1 MPNLGNIRDTRLGK
15 AYNLAEAGLRG
26 PKPLIVDRFA
36 RYVFSPLSYKP
47 LIIDRFASH
56 AASLEF
62 SLPTFP
68 PCFL

>member
-36 RYVFSPLSYKP
+36 RYVFPPSRANPSSLTASPVTQHL
-47 LIIDRFASH
+47 
-56 AASLEF
+56 
-62 SLPTFP
+62 
-68 PCFL
+68 